1 VRWQCGESG
10 LGELIVTDT
19 GRGIAREHL
28 SRLTERFYRVDGS
41 RSRESGGT
49 GLGLAI
55 VKHVAQRHGGELDVE
70 SELGKGATFRLIFPA
85 ARVRG
90 EPGPPAAEADA
101 DSGVEAAP
109 ARRRSTAPPASAI
122 APGSARAAGRW

>member
-1 VRWQCGESG
+1 VGNLANNAVRYTPEGGRIEVGWQRNDNGTGEVF
-10 LGELIVTDT
+10 VTDT

-28 SRLTERFYRVDGS
+28 SRLTERFYRVDSS

-55 VKHVAQRHGGELDVE
+55 VKHVAQRHGGELDVA

-90 EPGPPAAEADA
+90 EPTVPAADA
-101 DSGVEAAP
+101 E
-109 ARRRSTAPPASAI
+109 PASA
-122 APGSARAAGRW
+122 AVGGADR